1 MAARREKKEYRI
13 SPLQN
18 QVLLGDALQG
28 LRFLPEESVDLIMTS
43 PEPFQAERE
52 TDIQTSYAAYLEYMR
67 KVIRECAR
75 VLADGRFMAVTASHV
90 LIPRRSRSE
99 SSLRIAVTFDLHRI
113 FVEEGFVFVD
123 DIILRNA
130 DGSGRMTGRGSRF
143 SVDRN
148 PLQYKPQPVTE
159 YLMVYRKGQDVLID
173 TLIHDHPQ
181 QELVEQSRIPDG
193 YEKTNIWN
201 IHADPEE
208 KYSARFP
215 RGLAERV
222 VQYYSFMNDVVL
234 DPFAGIGIT
243 ARTAAEQKRR
253 FCMIEKNAE
262 IADYMMDD
270 LRMRGSSFIHPFE
283 FSFTDLR
290 KEDSHAQDGV

>member
-1 MAARREKKEYRI
+1 MASRREKKEYRI
-13 SPLQN
+13 SPLKN

-28 LRFLPEESVDLIMTS
+28 LRFLPDESVDLIMTS
-43 PEPFQAERE
+43 PEPFEAGQEA
-52 TDIQTSYAAYLEYMR
+52 DIRTSYAAYLEYMR
-67 KVIRECAR
+67 EVIRECGR
-75 VLADGRFMAVTASHV
+75 VLTDGRFMAVTASHV
-90 LIPRRSRSE
+90 LIPRRTRSE

-113 FVEEGFVFVD
+113 FMEEGFVFVD

-201 IHADPEE
+201 IHGDSEE
-208 KYSARFP
+208 KYPSRFP

-222 VQYYSFMNDVVL
+222 VQYYSFQNDVVL
-234 DPFAGIGIT
+234 DPFAGIGMT
-243 ARTAAEQKRR
+243 ARAAAEQKRR
-253 FCMIEKNAE
+253 FCMIEKQAE
-262 IADYMMDD
+262 VADYMMDD

-283 FSFTDLR
+283 FLFTDLR
-290 KEDSHAQDGV
+290 KEDSHA

>member
-1 MAARREKKEYRI
+1 MAVRREKREYRI

-43 PEPFQAERE
+43 PEPFLPGQNE
-52 TDIQTSYAAYLEYMR
+52 DIQTAYTAYLEYMR
-67 KVIRECAR
+67 EVIRECGR
-75 VLADGRFMAVTASHV
+75 VLTDGRFLAITASHV
-90 LIPRRSRSE
+90 LIPRRTRSE

-113 FVEEGFVFVD
+113 FMEEGFVFVD

-173 TLIHDHPQ
+173 ALIHDHPQ
-181 QELVEQSRIPDG
+181 QEMVEKSRIPDG

-201 IHADPEE
+201 IHTDPEE
-208 KYSARFP
+208 KYPARFP

-222 VQYYSFMNDVVL
+222 VQYYSFQNDVVL

-243 ARTAAEQKRR
+243 ARAAAEQKRR
-253 FCMIEKNAE
+253 FCMIESCAAV
-262 IADYMMDD
+262 ADYMMDD

-283 FSFTDLR
+283 FAFMDLR
-290 KEDSHAQDGV
+290 KEDEHA

>member
-1 MAARREKKEYRI
+1 MAARKEKKEYRI

-18 QVLLGDALQG
+18 QVLLGDGLKGLQI
-28 LRFLPEESVDLIMTS
+28 LPEESVDLIMTS
-43 PEPFQAERE
+43 PEPFQAEKQADAE
-52 TDIQTSYAAYLEYMR
+52 SAYADYLEYMR
-67 KVIRECAR
+67 KVIRECRR
-75 VLADGRFMAVTASHV
+75 VLTEGRFMAITASHV

-99 SSLRIAVTFDLHRI
+99 SSLRIAVIFDLHRI
-113 FVEEGFVFVD
+113 FMEEGFAFVD

-159 YLMVYRKGQDVLID
+159 YLMVYRKGRDVLID
-173 TLIHDHPQ
+173 NLIHDHPQ
-181 QELVEQSRIPDG
+181 QELVEKSRIPDG

-201 IHADPEE
+201 ISADLEE
-208 KYSARFP
+208 KYPARFP

-222 VQYYSFMNDVVL
+222 VQYYSFQNDVVL

-243 ARTAAEQKRR
+243 ARAAAEQKRR
-253 FCMIEKNAE
+253 FCMIEKNVE
-262 IADYMMDD
+262 TADYMMDD

-290 KEDSHAQDGV
+290 KEDRHEKDGI

>member
-1 MAARREKKEYRI
+1 MAAKREKKEYRI

-18 QVLLGDALQG
+18 QVLLANALQG
-28 LRFLPEESVDLIMTS
+28 LCHLPEESVDLIMTS
-43 PEPFQAERE
+43 PEPFTPEKEA
-52 TDIQTSYAAYLEYMR
+52 DIGVAYENYLSYMR
-67 KVIRECAR
+67 QVIRECGR
-75 VLADGRFMAVTASHV
+75 VLQNGRFLAVTASHI

-113 FVEEGFVFVD
+113 FMEEGFVFVD

-173 TLIHDHPQ
+173 HLIHEHPQ
-181 QELVEQSRIPDG
+181 PELVEQSRIPDG
-193 YEKTNIWN
+193 YEKTNIWS

-208 KYSARFP
+208 KYPARFP

-222 VQYYSFMNDVVL
+222 VQYYSFRNDVVL

-243 ARTAAEQKRR
+243 ARAAAEQKRR
-253 FCMIEKNAE
+253 FIMIEGDPKQ
-262 IADYMMDD
+262 ADYMMDD
-270 LRMRGSSFIHPFE
+270 LRMRGSSFIHPFD
-283 FSFTDLR
+283 FLFTDLR
-290 KEDSHAQDGV
+290 KEENHASDGV